1 MAYSAKFASG
11 YYGPFRDA
19 AHSAP
24 GFGDRKTYQMD
35 PANGKEAMREVAE
48 DIAEG
53 ADLIIAKPAM
63 AYMDI
68 IKDISTNFNI
78 PIVAY
83 NVSGEYAM
91 VKAAAANG
99 WIDEKKI
106 VMENMI
112 GMKRAGSE
120 DDHYVSCIGCGTL
133 DTGGRIKMAAE
144 ERSKAFYERAVKRLP
159 GGVNSPVRAYQAVGR
174 TPRFIQSA
182 KGAHITDVDG
192 NEMIDYVCSWGPGI
206 LGHANPKVV
215 EKVKAACDEGLTF
228 GAPTE
233 RVVEMAELLA
243 ELVPSMEVSRLVSSG
258 TEATMSAIRA
268 ARGFTGRDKI
278 IKFKGCYHGHSD
290 GLLVKAGSAA
300 LTTSVPDSA
309 GVPADYTKNTL
320 VAEYNNKESVKALF
334 EANPKEI
341 AAIIVEPVAANMGV
355 VPPKDDFLAFLR
367 EITTQYG
374 ALLIFD
380 EVITGFRLALGGAQE
395 YFGIKPDLSTFGK
408 IIGGGMPVGA
418 YGGREDI
425 MRMVSP
431 DGPVYQAGT
440 LSGNPI
446 ATAAGLSTLR
456 ILKRRYLDL

>member
-1 MAYSAKFASG
+1 MSDS
-11 YYGPFRDA
+11 
-19 AHSAP
+19 
-24 GFGDRKTYQMD
+24 
-35 PANGKEAMREVAE
+35 N
-48 DIAEG
+48 
-53 ADLIIAKPAM
+53 
-63 AYMDI
+63 
-68 IKDISTNFNI
+68 
-78 PIVAY
+78 
-83 NVSGEYAM
+83 
-91 VKAAAANG
+91 
-99 WIDEKKI
+99 
-106 VMENMI
+106 
-112 GMKRAGSE
+112 
-120 DDHYVSCIGCGTL
+120 
-133 DTGGRIKMAAE
+133 
-144 ERSKAFYERAVKRLP
+144 SKHLYDRAVKRLP

-174 TPRFIQSA
+174 TPRFIRSA

-206 LGHANPKVV
+206 LGHADPRVV
-215 EKVKAACDEGLTF
+215 EQVKKACDEGLTY

-233 RVVEMAELLA
+233 REVEMAELLA

-258 TEATMSAIRA
+258 TEATMSAIRV
-268 ARGFTGRDKI
+268 ARGYTRRDKI
-278 IKFKGCYHGHSD
+278 IKFRGCYHGHSD

-320 VAEYNNKESVKALF
+320 VAEYNNRESVRELF
-334 EANPKEI
+334 EANPDSI

-355 VPPKDDFLAFLR
+355 VLPQDGFLAFLR
-367 EITTQYG
+367 EITSEYG

-380 EVITGFRLALGGAQE
+380 EVITGFRLALGGAQQ
-395 YFGIKPDLSTFGK
+395 YFHVTPDLSTFGK

-446 ATAAGLSTLR
+446 ATAAGLATLR
-456 ILKRRYLDL
+456 ILQEDTGIYDRLEARAKELADAVREAAGERVSVNQIGSLMSIFFTGDAVTDYESATHSDTKQYADYFGYLLDRGFYVAPSQFEAMFLSDAHSKEDLECTIEVMREYFA

>member
-1 MAYSAKFASG
+1 MSDSNSKHLY
-11 YYGPFRDA
+11 
-19 AHSAP
+19 
-24 GFGDRKTYQMD
+24 DR
-35 PANGKEAMREVAE
+35 A
-48 DIAEG
+48 I
-53 ADLIIAKPAM
+53 
-63 AYMDI
+63 
-68 IKDISTNFNI
+68 
-78 PIVAY
+78 
-83 NVSGEYAM
+83 
-91 VKAAAANG
+91 
-99 WIDEKKI
+99 
-106 VMENMI
+106 
-112 GMKRAGSE
+112 
-120 DDHYVSCIGCGTL
+120 
-133 DTGGRIKMAAE
+133 
-144 ERSKAFYERAVKRLP
+144 KRLP

-174 TPRFIQSA
+174 TPRFIRSA

-206 LGHANPKVV
+206 LGHADPRVV
-215 EKVKAACDEGLTF
+215 EQVKKACDEGLTY

-233 RVVEMAELLA
+233 REVEMAELLA

-258 TEATMSAIRA
+258 TEATMSAIRV
-268 ARGFTGRDKI
+268 ARGYTRRDKI
-278 IKFKGCYHGHSD
+278 IKFRGCYHGHSD

-320 VAEYNNKESVKALF
+320 VAEYNNRESVRELF
-334 EANPKEI
+334 EANPDSI

-355 VPPKDDFLAFLR
+355 VLPQDGFLAFLR
-367 EITTQYG
+367 EITSEYG

-380 EVITGFRLALGGAQE
+380 EVITGFRLALGGAQQ
-395 YFGIKPDLSTFGK
+395 YFHVTPDLSTFGK

-446 ATAAGLSTLR
+446 ATAAGLATLR
-456 ILKRRYLDL
+456 ILQEDTGIYDRLEARAKELADAVREAAGERVSVNQIGSLMSIFFTGDAVTDYESATHSDTKQYADYFGYLLDRGIYVAPSQFEAMFLSDAHSKEDVECTIEVMREYFA